1 MNNLVLLR
9 SALLLFCL
17 AVAANQAGFD
27 PVGPAMAQSDDDD
40 DDDDDDDGG
49 GDDGGGDDGGGD
61 DGGGDDGAGDDGG
74 GDDGAGDD
82 GGGSGGSG
90 GGGAATGDD
99 DGKPG
104 RRETRVKTPG
114 NSASVAGPSELPLAV
129 PGELVTLALT
139 DADVAV
145 LEVRGYRVLEERAV
159 SELGAIS
166 RRLSVPAGTTLDAAR
181 DEIRALSPGADA
193 DLNHYYRSEE
203 SISPAVCNGPHCASF
218 DLVGW
223 NVVATVPCV
232 ADIPVGVIDTGINP
246 DHPAFATSRLEVHRL
261 TPGELEPSRAS
272 HGTAVASLL
281 IGDPSSRSPGLI
293 PGSRVVAVD
302 AFHFVGGDERA
313 DVYTLVAAMDFLATQ
328 DVRIINM
335 SLAGPSNTV
344 LEETVAKLVAQDIL
358 LVAAAGN
365 VGPEADPAYPAAYP
379 GVVAVTAIDKSGTV
393 YRRAGQGEH
402 VDLAA
407 PGVDIW
413 TAASIKGARPKT
425 GTSFAAPFV
434 SAAAAAY
441 LSAEPALTTD
451 ALILRLTTTAKD
463 LGAPGQD
470 TVYGHGLVQAGPA
483 CLKGNP
489 ADTP

>member
-17 AVAANQAGFD
+17 AAAASQIGFD
-27 PVGPAMAQSDDDD
+27 PVGPAMAQADDDD
-40 DDDDDDDGG
+40 DDDDDDDGGGDAGG

-61 DGGGDDGAGDDGG
+61 DGGGDDGSGDDGS
-74 GDDGAGDD
+74 GDDGSGDD
-82 GGGSGGSG
+82 GSG
-90 GGGAATGDD
+90 GGGTTGDD
-99 DGKPG
+99 DANPAG
-104 RRETRVKTPG
+104 REPRSKTPG
-114 NSASVAGPSELPLAV
+114 SSVSVAAPEELPIVV
-129 PGELVTLALT
+129 PGELVTLSLS

-145 LEVRGYRVLEERAV
+145 LEVRGYRVLEEREV
-159 SELGAIS
+159 PELGAIS
-166 RRLSVPAGTTLDAAR
+166 RRVSVPAGTTLEAAR
-181 DEIRALSPGADA
+181 DEIRALSPGSDA

-203 SISPAVCNGPHCASF
+203 AVSSAVCEGPHCASF

-223 NVVATVPCV
+223 NILATVPCA
-232 ADIPVGVIDTGINP
+232 ADITVGVIDTGINP

-261 TPGELEPSRAS
+261 TPGELEPSRAI
-272 HGTAVASLL
+272 HGTAVAALL

-313 DVYTLVAAMDFLATQ
+313 DVYTLVAAMDFLAAKG
-328 DVRIINM
+328 VRIINM
-335 SLAGPSNTV
+335 SLAGPPNTV
-344 LEETVAKLVAQDIL
+344 LEETVARLVAQNIL

-379 GVVAVTAIDKSGTV
+379 GVIAVTAIDKTGTV

-434 SAAAAAY
+434 SATAAAY
-441 LSAEPALTTD
+441 LAAEPMLTTD
-451 ALILRLTTTAKD
+451 ELVLRLTSTAKD
-463 LGAPGQD
+463 LGEPGQD

-483 CLKGNP
+483 CLKGNE
-489 ADTP
+489 ADAP